1 MSKKTKKKTTTT
13 KKRATTSATKR
24 VRKRVPRPTGPA
36 PRVPTNLVSSAE
48 ASRIARELPW

>member
-1 MSKKTKKKTTTT
+1 MSKKTKKKTKKKKTTTT

-36 PRVPTNLVSSAE
+36 PSSAE
-48 ASRIARELPW
+48 ARIARELPW